1 MSGATLSQRCRDAGD
16 AYFMAME
23 ALGHDVGI
31 ELRCTL
37 RQPVEREQVLDAFEA
52 LLRGLKVVCWG
63 APFYAGW
70 GLTEDRVAL
79 PRRQARPD
87 LDTLV
92 AGALIAYPRYVDPV
106 SGVPCSAEEAV
117 ELQIGRAHV

>member
-1 MSGATLSQRCRDAGD
+1 MLFRSVLTSLAGS
-16 AYFMAME
+16 
-23 ALGHDVGI
+23 
-31 ELRCTL
+31 
-37 RQPVEREQVLDAFEA
+37 EA

-117 ELQIGRAHV
+117 GLLAAWRARPPEAGWRRRLRRAVLVWARRLRGV